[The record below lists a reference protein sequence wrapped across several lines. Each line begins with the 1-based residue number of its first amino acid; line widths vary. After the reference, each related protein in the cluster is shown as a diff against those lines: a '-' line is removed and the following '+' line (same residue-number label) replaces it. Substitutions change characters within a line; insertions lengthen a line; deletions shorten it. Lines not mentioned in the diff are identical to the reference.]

1 MKKIIAFGGLSLL
14 PSIVLAAPW
23 DFLRGA
29 TETAQ
34 VISPVVAWIVL
45 VIALGVA
52 IVAVLALKK
61 KKSRRLALVSVAFG
75 LFFIKTILNLV
86 DLYISPGSF
95 MNLGVQSVFDLV
107 IIGAL
112 FVALFRK

>member
-1 MKKIIAFGGLSLL
+1 MIVLSGLALL
-14 PSIVLAAPW
+14 PSLVLAAPW

-34 VISPVVAWIVL
+34 IISPVVAWIVL
-45 VIALGVA
+45 AIALGVA
-52 IVAVLALKK
+52 IVSILALKK
-61 KKSRRLALVSVAFG
+61 KKSRRLLFVSAAFG

-86 DLYISPGSF
+86 DLYVSPGTF

-112 FVALFRK
+112 FVALFKK